1 MNGDC
6 PVSAQTRQTP
16 GAIAPR
22 AGIIVRRP
30 DEQDAMT
37 DTTND
42 SELTG
47 AAAFQQL
54 HWLAGGRIDSR
65 RLVAAYRA
73 AIERRNPALNAY
85 LALDERATEQAAA
98 SDARRR
104 EGRTIGRL
112 DGLAVAVKDNL
123 DVAGLPTT
131 AGLPGRRGRIASA
144 DAAAVARLRAA
155 GAIVLGKTN
164 LDEGA
169 LGTFGANPHY
179 GPVHNPWRGELTAGG
194 SSAGSAAAVA
204 AGLCSFAIGSD
215 TLGSVR
221 IPASHCGI
229 YALRPTHGEISTCGM
244 VPAARRLDTV
254 GILARSVEDLAIAV
268 QVLDAFD
275 IADPRSRRR
284 RVPLATPDWA
294 PDQLRCGVLADLAA
308 LGVSADVRAVFE
320 RALGTLGRQLGE
332 CRPVDFS
339 DYDFPR
345 ARRAALLVMEAE
357 LALEFGADLDDA
369 RHPPSPHLRAMLD
382 YARGRAAPDYAAADR
397 VLDGALLKA
406 RRVFESV
413 DVLVLPTVP
422 HGPYALADGERAN
435 DADLTSFASLA
446 GCPAVSLPMGALP
459 DGAPV
464 GLQLVGRPGADL
476 RLLDLAE
483 ICAATLD
490 AAPRYPAPE

>member
-1 MNGDC
+1 M
-6 PVSAQTRQTP
+6 
-16 GAIAPR
+16 
-22 AGIIVRRP
+22 
-30 DEQDAMT
+30 MT
-37 DTTND
+37 DPISD
-42 SELTG
+42 SEITA

-54 HWLAGGRIDSR
+54 HWLAGGRLDSR
-65 RLVAAYRA
+65 RLVAAYRE
-73 AIERRNPALNAY
+73 AIARRNPQLNAY
-85 LALDERATEQAAA
+85 LALDEHAPEQAVA

-112 DGLAVAVKDNL
+112 DGLAVAVKDNF

-131 AGLPGRRGRIASA
+131 AGMPGRRNRIATT
-144 DAAAVARLRAA
+144 DAAVVARLRAA
-155 GAIVLGKTN
+155 GAVVLGKTN
-164 LDEGA
+164 LDEGV

-179 GPVHNPWRGELTAGG
+179 GAVRNPWNPDMTAGG

-204 AGLCSFAIGSD
+204 AGLCSLAIGSD

-221 IPASHCGI
+221 IPASHCGV
-229 YALRPTHGEISTCGM
+229 YALKTTHGEISTRGM
-244 VPAARRLDTV
+244 VPAARRLDSV

-284 RVPLATPDWA
+284 RVPLATPDWE
-294 PDQLRCGVLADLAA
+294 PGQLRSGVLADLGALGVTAEVSAVFENALAA
-308 LGVSADVRAVFE
+308 LGPH
-320 RALGTLGRQLGE
+320 LGE
-332 CRPVDFS
+332 RRRVDFS
-339 DYDFPR
+339 DYDFAR
-345 ARRAALLVMEAE
+345 ARRAALLVMESE
-357 LALEFGADLDDA
+357 LALEFAGDLADA
-369 RHPPSPHLRAMLD
+369 QQAPSPRLRSMLE
-382 YARGRAAPDYAAADR
+382 YARGKSAPDYAAADR

-406 RRVFESV
+406 RRVFEDV

-422 HGPYALADGERAN
+422 HGPYALSEGERAN

-446 GCPAVSLPMGALP
+446 GCPAVSLPMGTLP
-459 DGAPV
+459 DGLPV